1 MATNYLIVEQQITP
15 PNNLPDIL
23 KELAQKFQLDNYQCR
38 QRLTGR
44 GMSVLTK
51 GTREQLDKISLY
63 LQPTSYTHW
72 IVEPS
77 KNGFVPLKIRSVQ
90 AYSERL
96 IFACQK
102 KEVTFTKGAT
112 ILAVFAEVTGKLID
126 KSVTQL
132 LSSHAYRGKDNV
144 RHLERNKI
152 HKTILQGEPV
162 LDLYL
167 LDDAKQVK
175 EAVRIFPGKFDPQG
189 LGERASLSS
198 RQNLY
203 QVLELA
209 KELAGEFHLQTDFG
223 LVNLPGCTLRR
234 ENLENPE
241 TQRQNLLSLARYGWM
256 MVDLLQA
263 GAIKKSIPKPSAK
276 LDPTNTATAAILM
289 QNPALAGI
297 EQLADIIP
305 TAANTNPTSS
315 DTNHKVNEQVVDSG
329 LPAPPPAKIST
340 TSKTYWISIIGT
352 GLLFGLFSFTGILE
366 NQTIQN
372 LAYHIIASGAV
383 PLIITGLMV
392 WYGFYFLKLKR
403 QIENTPT
410 SKVRSIAMG
419 MVEVKGE
426 AVRSYALIS
435 PMSNTPCVY
444 YRLIKYQRDRN
455 RQWRVSSVSSSDN
468 VPFMLE
474 DETGRVEIN
483 PTAGQISAGSKQE
496 GTPGQI
502 GLMQLKTAGD
512 NKWVEE
518 VIVDGTLLYVLGYAT
533 TKRKKG
539 TSLHT
544 QKIAALRELKQNPHK
559 LKQFD
564 HDGDGKISAAEWD
577 SARDAVEAEVLEKSL
592 QNQKQRKKQEEYI
605 VISKQK
611 GRPLIIAET
620 HTEERLTS
628 RYFYYSVTLFI
639 GAACAVAGSIYLLL
653 TYLA

>member
-1 MATNYLIVEQQITP
+1 MAINYLIVEQQITP

-63 LQPTSYTHW
+63 LQLTSYTHW
-72 IVEPS
+72 IIEPS
-77 KNGFVPLKIRSVQ
+77 KNGFVPLKIRNVQ
-90 AYSERL
+90 AYAERI
-96 IFACQK
+96 IFGCQK

-126 KSVTQL
+126 KSVAQL

-144 RHLERNKI
+144 RHLDQNKI
-152 HKTILQGEPV
+152 HKTILQGKPV

-167 LDDAKQVK
+167 LDDTKQVK

-203 QVLELA
+203 QVLELI

-234 ENLENPE
+234 ENLDNPE

-263 GAIKKSIPKPSAK
+263 GAIKTSTSKPTAK
-276 LDPTNTATAAILM
+276 PNALNTATAAILM

-305 TAANTNPTSS
+305 TAAKNNSATPG
-315 DTNHKVNEQVVDSG
+315 TNHKINEHVGDQG
-329 LPAPPPAKIST
+329 LPAPPPAKTST
-340 TSKTYWISIIGT
+340 TIKTYWISIIGS
-352 GLLFGLFSFTGILE
+352 GLLFGLFSVTDILD

-372 LAYHIIASGAV
+372 FAYHIIASGAV

-444 YRLIKYQRDRN
+444 YRLIKYRRDRN

-496 GTPGQI
+496 GAPGQI
-502 GLMQLKTAGD
+502 GLMQLKTVGD
-512 NKWVEE
+512 DKWVEE

-539 TSLHT
+539 ISQHA
-544 QKIAALRELKQNPHK
+544 QKIAALRELKQNPDK

-577 SARDAVEAEVLEKSL
+577 SARDAVEQEVLAKSL
-592 QNQKQRKKQEEYI
+592 QNKQQRKKQEEHI
-605 VISKQK
+605 VIAKQN

-620 HTEERLTS
+620 HTEKRLTS
-628 RYFYYSVTLFI
+628 RYFYYSVTFFI
-639 GAACAVAGSIYLLL
+639 GAAGAIAGSIYLLL